1 MKRGT
6 AGAAMA
12 ACADAAGK
20 CPSTSGTQS
29 SHMEQAALNSMSI
42 DQLWRLHEE
51 VAAKLAEKIAAEKVR
66 LDARL
71 REIQPQSRFSPGRAR
86 RPYPPVFPKYRNP
99 KNPAETWSG
108 RGKQPHWVR
117 TQLEAGK

>member
-1 MKRGT
+1 
-6 AGAAMA
+6 
-12 ACADAAGK
+12 
-20 CPSTSGTQS
+20 
-29 SHMEQAALNSMSI
+29 MEQAALNSMSI

-71 REIQPQSRFSPGRAR
+71 RELQPQSRFSSDRAR
-86 RPYPPVFPKYRNP
+86 RAYPPVFPKYRNP
-99 KNPAETWSG
+99 KDPAETWSG

-117 TQLEAGK
+117 TQLEAGKKLDEFLIGGSPKPLRGRTGRKIRR